1 MDAHRRTPLTFFQ
14 QAIPEPFKNDSNA
27 DIGDVFIALIYPEI
41 LIRDTAGDYVIDCRQ
56 DGFDAEAD
64 DFPLLTFLEMFPTI
78 CDSLIAESTALK
90 QYYERYR
97 VDLQCL

>member
-1 MDAHRRTPLTFFQ
+1 MDAHRKTLLTFFQ

-41 LIRDTAGDYVIDCRQ
+41 LIRDATGDYVIDCRQ
-56 DGFDAEAD
+56 DGFHAEAD
-64 DFPLLTFLEMFPTI
+64 DFPLLKFLEIFPII
-78 CDSLIAESTALK
+78 CDAIIAESAGLK
-90 QYYERYR
+90 QCYERYL